1 MSSLSD
7 LKLVYRVSSR
17 TVGLTL
23 EFLQKMG
30 TTRCEGVALWPGRV
44 VGGIC
49 EIGSPLIPKQITGP
63 LFYRIPD
70 EETIR
75 IVKYVSER
83 GMVIPIQ
90 VHSHPQEAFH
100 SFADDERAFVQHEN
114 AMSIVVPNF
123 ANFPISRFLDRALFF
138 RLLAGNRWRELAPK
152 EVGIILRIEA
162 R

>member
-1 MSSLSD
+1 MAGTGGWWHLRNRQSSYPETDYSH
-7 LKLVYRVSSR
+7 S
-17 TVGLTL
+17 
-23 EFLQKMG
+23 
-30 TTRCEGVALWPGRV
+30 
-44 VGGIC
+44 
-49 EIGSPLIPKQITGP
+49 
-63 LFYRIPD
+63 YRIPD